1 MEHENKAH
9 AQFKTVVEIVGSKW
23 NLFIIWNLKDQTL
36 RFNVLQKNMGDVN
49 SKTITKHLRE
59 LENNK
64 IIKRVVYPEV
74 PPRVEYSLTEKG
86 RAFLPVFDAIRD
98 CATNITLEKN
108 NG

>member
-1 MEHENKAH
+1 VESENKAH
-9 AQFKTVVEIVGSKW
+9 LQFKTVVEIVGSKW

-36 RFNVLQKNMGDVN
+36 RFSALQKSMGGVN

-59 LENNK
+59 LEKNK

-86 RAFLPVFDAIRD
+86 KTFLPVFDAIRE
-98 CATNITLEKN
+98 CAFQISNT
-108 NG
+108 

>member
-1 MEHENKAH
+1 LESENKAH

-49 SKTITKHLRE
+49 SKTVTKHLRE
-59 LENNK
+59 LEKNK
-64 IIKRVVYPEV
+64 VIKRVVYPEV

-86 RAFLPVFDAIRD
+86 KTFLPVFDAMRD
-98 CATNITLEKN
+98 CAAHLSLE
-108 NG
+108 

>member
-1 MEHENKAH
+1 MESENKAH
-9 AQFKTVVEIVGSKW
+9 LQFKTVVEIVGSKW

-36 RFNVLQKNMGDVN
+36 RFTELQKSMGDVN

-86 RAFLPVFDAIRD
+86 KAFLPVFDAIRD
-98 CATNITLEKN
+98 CAVHISNT
-108 NG
+108 

>member
-1 MEHENKAH
+1 LESENKTH

-49 SKTITKHLRE
+49 SKTVTKHLRE
-59 LENNK
+59 LEKNK

-86 RAFLPVFDAIRD
+86 KTFLPVFDAMRD
-98 CATNITLEKN
+98 CAAHLALE
-108 NG
+108 